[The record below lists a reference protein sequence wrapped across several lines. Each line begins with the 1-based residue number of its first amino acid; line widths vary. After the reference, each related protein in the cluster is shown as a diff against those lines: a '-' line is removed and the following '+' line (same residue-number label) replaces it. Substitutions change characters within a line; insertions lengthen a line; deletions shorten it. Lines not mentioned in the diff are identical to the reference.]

1 MDDILLSKAEI
12 IERCI
17 GRMHQLY
24 IGHEAQLES
33 NYDKQDAIVL
43 NVLRACEA
51 SIDIA
56 MHIVRTHKLGLPK
69 SGADA
74 FELLQKEGVIDQAL
88 SISLQKMV
96 GFSNKAVH
104 SYKEMQ
110 IPVLR
115 AILDEK
121 YKDLKALAKT
131 AIEKA

>member
-1 MDDILLSKAEI
+1 MGDILLNKAEI

-17 GRMHQLY
+17 VRMHQLY
-24 IGHEAQLES
+24 IGHETQLET

-74 FELLQKEGVIDQAL
+74 FELLHKEGVIDSPL

-96 GFSNKAVH
+96 GFRNKAVH
-104 SYKEMQ
+104 SYKESNSLYYERYWMKNTK
-110 IPVLR
+110 I
-115 AILDEK
+115 
-121 YKDLKALAKT
+121 
-131 AIEKA
+131 